1 MGTYSVFKLCMCQH
15 GRKVFFFFMI
25 PPESVEDLKKKNYIL
40 HDLHLHDSEGMF
52 YGFWSTLRKRSRRI
66 CSVE

>member
-1 MGTYSVFKLCMCQH
+1 MVVQIQVQIGDT
-15 GRKVFFFFMI
+15 RKFFFMI
-25 PPESVEDLKKKNYIL
+25 PPESVEDLKKKNIL